1 LDEQAMVAMY
11 GTLDRMHAW
20 RGWHWWPDADPFE
33 VCVGAI
39 LVQNTSWMNVERALT
54 RLREAGALDFR
65 AMARL
70 EPVELEELVRP
81 SRQYRQKA
89 KKLRAFIDTAE
100 RAGGF
105 ERLLALDMGVL
116 RQRLVDTWGI
126 GPETADCIVC
136 YASGK
141 PALVVDAY
149 TARLLTRLGHGPGG
163 AGYEA
168 WQRWMLDRLPA
179 DRETY
184 ARLHALIVLHCK
196 HLCRKRA
203 PKCGECDLRWE
214 CTFARAKAA
223 GDDVG
228 RG

>member
-1 LDEQAMVAMY
+1 MDEQAMVAMY

-81 SRQYRQKA
+81 IRQYRQNA

-100 RAGGF
+100 R
-105 ERLLALDMGVL
+105 
-116 RQRLVDTWGI
+116 
-126 GPETADCIVC
+126 
-136 YASGK
+136 
-141 PALVVDAY
+141 
-149 TARLLTRLGHGPGG
+149 
-163 AGYEA
+163 
-168 WQRWMLDRLPA
+168 
-179 DRETY
+179 
-184 ARLHALIVLHCK
+184 
-196 HLCRKRA
+196 
-203 PKCGECDLRWE
+203 
-214 CTFARAKAA
+214 
-223 GDDVG
+223 
-228 RG
+228 